1 MGNEEGALAGIRVLD
16 LGQLVQG
23 PQAAQLLCDLG
34 ADVIK
39 VELPG
44 VGDLSRRLP
53 VSIEDLRAP
62 FWEGCNRGKRAIT
75 VDLRTERGQA
85 VFLDLVEGSD
95 VVISNF
101 VHGTM
106 EGWNLGFDVMSSRNP
121 GIVWG
126 SATAYG
132 SRGPDAD
139 QKGADL
145 GGQAAGG
152 LLSVSGG
159 NDHMPVGVTI
169 ADHIGSQNLANGVL
183 AALVARH
190 RTGRGQH
197 VEVSLYGGQIYAQA
211 SELTRHFLSGELK
224 PPEAGGHPIVPTLY
238 GVFPTAD
245 GHIALVGV
253 PEEVLP
259 EFFAML
265 GRPDLIDDPRRTP
278 IAFLQG
284 GRVEFCAVLAEL
296 FSANTSAH
304 WESELRSIGVRYA
317 PVRDYAG
324 VAADPGAFANG
335 YLQRVDHP
343 RWGDTVAIG
352 SPISMSD
359 TAATPGRVAADLGE
373 HTFEV
378 LTEIGYDDARI
389 AALSQDSVI

>member
-1 MGNEEGALAGIRVLD
+1 MGNNEGALDGFRVLD

-53 VSIEDLRAP
+53 ISIDDLRAP

-75 VDLRTERGQA
+75 VDLRTEPGRE
-85 VFLDLVEGSD
+85 VFLDLVETSD

-106 EGWNLGFDVMSSRNP
+106 ESWGVGYDVMSERNP
-121 GIVWG
+121 GVVWG

-159 NDHMPVGVTI
+159 NDHMPIGVTI
-169 ADHIGSQNLANGVL
+169 ADHIGSQNLSNAVL
-183 AALVARH
+183 AALLARQ

-224 PPEAGGHPIVPTLY
+224 PPEAGGHPIVPSLY
-238 GVFPTAD
+238 GVFPTSD

-253 PEEVLP
+253 PEEHVVD
-259 EFFAML
+259 FFTVL
-265 GRPDLIDDPRRTP
+265 GRPELADDPRRTP
-278 IAFLQG
+278 LAFLNG
-284 GRVEFCAVLAEL
+284 GRVEFCEILREL

-304 WESELRSIGVRYA
+304 WESQLRSIGVRYA
-317 PVRDYAG
+317 PVRNYSE
-324 VAADPGAFANG
+324 VASDDGAFANG
-335 YLQRVDHP
+335 YLQTVDHP
-343 RWGDTVAIG
+343 RWGETVVVG
-352 SPISMSD
+352 SPIAMSD
-359 TAATPGRVAADLGE
+359 TAAQPGRVAPDLGE
-373 HTFEV
+373 HTFEI
-378 LTEIGYDDARI
+378 LAELGYDDSRV
-389 AALSQDSVI
+389 AALRDAGVI

>member
-1 MGNEEGALAGIRVLD
+1 MENNEGALAGIRVLD

-53 VSIEDLRAP
+53 VSLQDLRAP
-62 FWEGCNRGKRAIT
+62 FWEGCNRGKRAVT
-75 VDLRTERGQA
+75 VDLRTEVGRD
-85 VFLDLVEGSD
+85 VFLDLVAVSD

-106 EGWNLGFDVMSSRNP
+106 EAWGIGYEVMAERNP
-121 GIVWG
+121 RIVWG

-152 LLSVSGG
+152 LLSVSGC

-169 ADHIGSQNLANGVL
+169 ADHIGSQNLSNGVL

-211 SELTRHFLSGELK
+211 SELTRHFLSGEVK
-224 PPEAGGHPIVPTLY
+224 PPEAGGHPIVPSLY
-238 GVFPTAD
+238 GVFPTSD

-253 PEEVLP
+253 PEEVLAD
-259 EFFAML
+259 FFTIL
-265 GRPDLIDDPRRTP
+265 GRPGLIDDPRRTP

-284 GRVEFCAVLAEL
+284 TRVEFCAVLAEL
-296 FSANTSAH
+296 FSAETSAH
-304 WESELRSIGVRYA
+304 WEAELRRIGARYA
-317 PVRDYAG
+317 PVRDYSQ
-324 VAADPGAFANG
+324 VAADAGAFDNG
-335 YLQRVDHP
+335 YLQTIDHP
-343 RWGDTVAIG
+343 EWGETIVIG
-352 SPISMSD
+352 SPIAMSE
-359 TAATPGRVAADLGE
+359 TASTPGRIAPDLGE
-373 HTFEV
+373 HTHEV
-378 LTEIGYDDARI
+378 LTELGYDDARI
-389 AALSQDSVI
+389 TALGEDGVI

>member
-1 MGNEEGALAGIRVLD
+1 MDDEDGALAGIRVLD

-23 PQAAQLLCDLG
+23 PQAAQLLADLG

-53 VSIEDLRAP
+53 VSLDDLRAP
-62 FWEGCNRGKRAIT
+62 FWEGCNRGKRSIT
-75 VDLRTERGQA
+75 IDLRTDDGRE
-85 VFLDLVEGSD
+85 VFLDLVASSD

-106 EGWNLGFDVMSSRNP
+106 EAWGIGYEVMAQRNP

-169 ADHIGSQNLANGVL
+169 ADHIGSQNLSNGVL
-183 AALVARH
+183 AALVARQ
-190 RTGRGQH
+190 RTGWGQH

-211 SELTRHFLSGELK
+211 SELTRHFLSGEMK
-224 PPEAGGHPIVPTLY
+224 PPEAGGHPIIPLLY

-245 GHIALVGV
+245 AHIALVGV
-253 PEEVLP
+253 PEEVVA
-259 EFFAML
+259 EFFEVL
-265 GRPDLIDDPRRTP
+265 GRPELVDDPRRMP
-278 IAFLQG
+278 VAFFEG
-284 GRVEFCAVLAEL
+284 HRVEFCNVLAEL
-296 FSANTSAH
+296 FASNTSAH
-304 WESELRSIGVRYA
+304 WEAEFRRIGVRYA

-324 VAADPGAFANG
+324 VAADEGAFVNG
-335 YLQRVDHP
+335 YLQTVDHP
-343 RWGDTVAIG
+343 AWGETVTIG
-352 SPISMSD
+352 SPIVMSD
-359 TAATPGRVAADLGE
+359 TPATPGRVAPELGQ
-373 HTFEV
+373 HTEEV
-378 LTEIGYDDARI
+378 LSEIGYDQKRI
-389 AALSQDSVI
+389 ATLRDGGIV